1 MHKNRILK
9 TEDAVKQKL
18 GISNFRELS
27 KDKVMELFSIFDE
40 IDPEISKA
48 IIEQFPNFSSTVLDA
63 YREYEDTVSKI
74 VEASKDS
81 SDELFKIY
89 NREIDILE
97 KILED
102 DLTFDQKMIVADRIN
117 KVTKEASNHEKSNKD
132 FLGKIWHGATYVVLG
147 IGAGCLGA
155 LGYTKFKK

>member
-9 TEDAVKQKL
+9 TEDEVKQRL

-27 KDKVMELFSIFDE
+27 KDKVIELFSIFDE

-63 YREYEDTVSKI
+63 YKEYGDTVSKI
-74 VEASKDS
+74 VDASKDS
-81 SDELFKIY
+81 SNELFKIY

-102 DLTFDQKMIVADRIN
+102 DLTFDQKMIVVDRIN
-117 KVTKEASNHEKSNKD
+117 KVTKEASIHEKANKD
-132 FLGKIWHGATYVVLG
+132 FWGKIWQGATYVALG

-155 LGYTKFKK
+155 LGYTKFKR